1 MAGRVPGSD
10 GELDRYGRFDQS
22 SGSFE
27 LTETPP
33 RKWRNIHYSRPAP
46 EGREMYAETSNIG
59 DGPIRVLEP
68 NGVTIQLSSYDQQ
81 YLYCRD
87 DQTNRTFNPGGAP
100 CDDFEM
106 DYTAT
111 DFHAAYTLTRG
122 QADGLTIH
130 QRTFVPAH
138 AAIQLTTATLINRT
152 DRPRTCSLFMF
163 VMFQLTGCDAQGQ
176 RVGKDNLSE
185 VLEGLGGVIVRNRKL
200 DLPCD
205 RFNGYLLALNGFA
218 GGNGYRDHFCRSDF
232 GLGTPLIRHGWN
244 CDGRGGYGPDC
255 AGIVQVRLHLA
266 PASQP
271 GATQRADFAIGSCAD
286 VDEIRALRDS
296 LSATRIDRWCD
307 EQIRIE
313 SDHAGQF
320 VVDLGPGHSDR
331 SSLINH
337 FSKKQMTSY
346 LVDKSGFRDN
356 LQVDCGIAM
365 YDYATARAN
374 LLRAL
379 RCQTPDGKC
388 LHSWRP
394 LNRLQYADKP
404 AWISLTVPWLIK
416 ESGDMA
422 LLEEPVPFFDAE
434 ETASV
439 WEHMVRGLRWL
450 ANDTGRHGLCRN
462 HFADWNDG
470 LEPSDTTGE
479 RESVMVTQQL
489 CFGLLEAIELAR
501 RLGRDDMV
509 DQFSQWYETFSERLN
524 HVAWDGRWY
533 VRLICEDGYAL
544 GSRKSESSHIFL
556 NPQSWAVLSGTAS
569 ADRARQCMDA
579 VEEHLVRDAGLCL
592 NAPPMSRFDPRV
604 GRFSTIM
611 PGHATNGGCYNHAAG
626 FKLVADCLLGRAE
639 QAWQTY
645 LKVAPGNPQNP
656 ISRSGAEPFS
666 FQNMYELVPQIYGQ
680 AGYPWR
686 TGTAAW
692 LTMGLIEWI
701 CGARRAYDGLLI
713 DPCLP
718 RELSHVRLRRVFRG
732 TTFDIEL
739 DNSAGRGQGV
749 KQIKVDGQMVDG
761 KVLTMLDGKQ
771 HRVKVQV

>member
-1 MAGRVPGSD
+1 
-10 GELDRYGRFDQS
+10 
-22 SGSFE
+22 
-27 LTETPP
+27 
-33 RKWRNIHYSRPAP
+33 
-46 EGREMYAETSNIG
+46 MYAETSNIG
-59 DGPIRVLEP
+59 DGPIRMLDP
-68 NGVTIQLSSYDQQ
+68 DGVTIQLSSYDHQ

-100 CDDFEM
+100 CDDIPL
-106 DYTAT
+106 DYTTT
-111 DFHAAYTLTRG
+111 DFHPAYTLTRA
-122 QADGLTIH
+122 QADELRID

-138 AAIQLTTATLINRT
+138 ETLQLTTATVTNLSS
-152 DRPRTCSLFMF
+152 RPRTISLFMF
-163 VMFQLTGCDAQGQ
+163 ILFQLTGRDAEG
-176 RVGKDNLSE
+176 RPAGKDNLSQVVNE
-185 VLEGLGGVIVRNRKL
+185 LGAVIVSNRTL
-200 DLPCD
+200 GLPCD
-205 RFNGYLLALNGFA
+205 RFNGFLIALNGFV
-218 GGNGYRDHFCRSDF
+218 GGNGYRDHFTRSDF

-255 AGIVQVRLHLA
+255 AGIVQVRLNLS
-266 PASQP
+266 PADTQ
-271 GATQRADFAIGSCAD
+271 GARQRTDFAIGACTGVQEVQA
-286 VDEIRALRDS
+286 VRDR
-296 LSATRIDRWCD
+296 LSPAQIDRWCD
-307 EQIRIE
+307 EQIAVE
-313 SDHAGQF
+313 NDHARRF
-320 VVDLGPGHSDR
+320 VVDLGPDHSAR
-331 SSLINH
+331 SSLVNH
-337 FSKKQMTSY
+337 FAKKQMTSY

-365 YDYATARAN
+365 YDYPTARAN

-379 RCQTPDGKC
+379 ACQTPDGKC

-404 AWISLTVPWLIK
+404 AWISLTVPWLVK
-416 ESGDMA
+416 ESGDMG
-422 LLEEPVPFFDAE
+422 LLEEPVPFFESD
-434 ETASV
+434 ETGSV
-439 WEHMVRGLRWL
+439 WEHMVRSLAWL

-470 LEPSDTTGE
+470 LEPSDATGE

-501 RLGRDDMV
+501 RLGRDDKV
-509 DQFSQWYETFSERLN
+509 NQFAQWHATFSDRLN
-524 HVAWDGRWY
+524 QVAWDGRWY
-533 VRLICEDGYAL
+533 VRLLCEDGYAL
-544 GSRKSESSHIFL
+544 GAQACEQSKIFL
-556 NPQSWAVLSGTAS
+556 NTQSWAVLSQTAPD
-569 ADRARQCMDA
+569 DRAATCMDA

-645 LKVAPGNPQNP
+645 LKVAPGNPNNP
-656 ISRSGAEPFS
+656 ISHSEAEPFS
-666 FQNMYELVPQIYGQ
+666 FQNMYELVPQIHGQ

-718 RELSHVRLRRVFRG
+718 RELTRVKLRRVFRG

-739 DNSAGRGQGV
+739 DNSAGRGRGA

-761 KVLTMLDGKQ
+761 KVLDMLDGKQ
-771 HRVKVQV
+771 HRVEVEI